1 MALFARVMAT
11 YTVL

>member
-1 MALFARVMAT
+1 MMFDGVMAT

>member
-1 MALFARVMAT
+1 MAT